1 MLPVPVVEGVVK
13 TVAAIRDVVQNHL
26 LKAPPQQVFDEPV
39 PPQSNYFRFRLGP
52 NQVAI
57 AVGARTKA
65 KRYRTLV
72 VWFL

>member
-13 TVAAIRDVVQNHL
+13 AVAAIRDVVQNHL
-26 LKAPPQQVFDEPV
+26 LKAPPQ
-39 PPQSNYFRFRLGP
+39 RL
-52 NQVAI
+52 
-57 AVGARTKA
+57 RA